1 MAKKPNLAT
10 VAALKNMGPPAP
22 RDLPLASQS
31 LWAEICGSLPSNYF
45 TPGDLPL
52 MHAYCLAA
60 HHKAGADAIVE
71 REGLLIE
78 GKVNPAIDLS
88 VKLAGS
94 MAALSTKL
102 RLCQSS
108 RTRPESASL
117 KKVMSAGRKPWEPV
131 DPKIAEYFND

>member
-1 MAKKPNLAT
+1 MTRKSALPT
-10 VAALKNMGPPAP
+10 VAPLKNMGPPAP
-22 RDLPLASQS
+22 RDLPLPSQA
-31 LWAEICGSLPSNYF
+31 LWAEICGSLPSSYF

-52 MHAYCLAA
+52 LRAFCLAS
-60 HHKAGADAIVE
+60 HHKAGADALVL
-71 REGLLIE
+71 RDGLLID

-94 MAALSTKL
+94 MAALSGKL

-117 KKVMSAGRKPWEPV
+117 KKVMSAGRKPWEF
-131 DPKIAEYFND
+131 DPAMAEYFND

>member
-1 MAKKPNLAT
+1 MRKTAPAT
-10 VAALKNMGPPAP
+10 VAPLKNMGPPAP
-22 RDLPLASQS
+22 DDLPQPSQA
-31 LWAEICGSLPSNYF
+31 LWAAICGSLPCSYF

-52 MHAYCLAA
+52 LHAYCLAS
-60 HHKAGADAIVE
+60 HHKASADALVQ
-71 REGLLIE
+71 RDGLLID

-94 MAALSTKL
+94 MAGLSGKL

-117 KKVMSAGRKPWEPV
+117 KKVMSAGRRPWES
-131 DPKIAEYFND
+131 DEMAQYFS

>member
-1 MAKKPNLAT
+1 MTRKSALAT
-10 VAALKNMGPPAP
+10 VAPLKNMGPPAP
-22 RDLPLASQS
+22 RDLPLPSQA
-31 LWAEICGSLPSNYF
+31 LWAEICGSLPSSYF

-52 MHAYCLAA
+52 LRAFCLAS
-60 HHKAGADAIVE
+60 HHKAGADALVQSD
-71 REGLLIE
+71 GLLID

-94 MAALSTKL
+94 MAALKL

-117 KKVMSAGRKPWEPV
+117 KKVMSAGRKPWEF
-131 DPKIAEYFND
+131 DPAMAEYFND

>member
-1 MAKKPNLAT
+1 MAKKSTLVT
-10 VAALKNMGPPAP
+10 VSPLKNMGPPVP
-22 RDLPLASQS
+22 RELPLSAQS
-31 LWAEICGSLPSNYF
+31 LWAEICGSLPSSYF

-52 MHAYCLAA
+52 LHAYCMAA
-60 HHKAGADAIVE
+60 HHKAGADALVA
-71 REGLLIE
+71 RDGLLIE

-94 MAALSTKL
+94 MAALSGKL

-117 KKVMSAGRKPWEPV
+117 KNVMSAGKKPWET
-131 DPKIAEYFND
+131 DPEIESYFS